1 MSSYSELE
9 FDPDIDITYLM
20 NLKQELFELKEI
32 EKILDSNIKH
42 LNNCITDIKN
52 KFDNEDT
59 GSFHFIEKKG
69 NKSRNIGVVTNAK
82 KIS

>member
-20 NLKQELFELKEI
+20 KLKQELFELKEI

-42 LNNCITDIKN
+42 LNNCMTDIKN
-52 KFDNEDT
+52 KFDDEDN
-59 GSFHFIEKKG
+59 GSFHIIEKKG
-69 NKSRNIGVVTNAK
+69 NKARKIGVVTNAK